1 MQPRARW
8 MMVVPI
14 LVALPLVACSQ
25 KSAGVSNEKP
35 AYLEDIEGSGFK
47 RVVLT
52 EKAAERLDIQIAL
65 VSEEQVEGTPRLVI
79 PYAALM
85 YGLNGETWAYIMP
98 EPLTFVREAI
108 IVDYIEGDMAGL
120 LAGPAIGTEVVT
132 VGAALLYGTESGV
145 SK

>member
-14 LVALPLVACSQ
+14 LVALPLAACSQ

-52 EKAAERLDIQIAL
+52 SSSVLRI
-65 VSEEQVEGTPRLVI
+65 SEGLGELTPTRF
-79 PYAALM
+79 P
-85 YGLNGETWAYIMP
+85 
-98 EPLTFVREAI
+98 
-108 IVDYIEGDMAGL
+108 
-120 LAGPAIGTEVVT
+120 
-132 VGAALLYGTESGV
+132 
-145 SK
+145 